1 MLEIV
6 VHTNNCVERKNRD
19 FKYESLYQYKGN
31 SASGI
36 PTVLLEQYF
45 PDIYNR

>member
-19 FKYESLYQYKGN
+19 FKYGSLYQYKGN

-36 PTVLLEQYF
+36 ATVLLEQYF